1 VGRKIYNGVDKFL
14 NGPDE
19 VNGMPINKSAGA
31 LEFFFDPA
39 GAVGKIDDTAKLAK
53 NLQQVAKKYKRR
65 TSFDLPEETLMSLK
79 ESGLSNMDTSRLLER
94 G

>member
-1 VGRKIYNGVDKFL
+1 MGRKIYNGVDKFL

-39 GAVGKIDDTAKLAK
+39 GVVGKVDDVARLAK
-53 NLQQVAKKYKRR
+53 NLDAVKDK
-65 TSFDLPEETLMSLK
+65 
-79 ESGLSNMDTSRLLER
+79 
-94 G
+94 